1 MQSRHWC
8 AVIVMRSV
16 LCMATAS
23 PSAGSAST
31 HGTVGV
37 LGGMG
42 PLATVDFLRKLVE
55 ATPAR
60 TDQDHIPLLVRFC
73 PEIPDRSEAVLGR
86 GPSPL
91 KALREAARSL
101 EEAGAGCIA
110 IPCNTAHLWHD
121 DIARALG
128 IPILHIADAALADAA
143 RTGPA
148 RRVGLLATSAT
159 LKARIY
165 QSRGD
170 ALCWIEP
177 DPAEV
182 EACVMPGIRAVKSN
196 RIDEGRRLLSKAAH
210 RLLDRGAD
218 RLLLACTEIPI
229 ALADVPLPVPVID
242 PTLALARACVQWAR
256 AGHGGMQ
263 PA

>member
-1 MQSRHWC
+1 
-8 AVIVMRSV
+8 
-16 LCMATAS
+16 
-23 PSAGSAST
+23 
-31 HGTVGV
+31 
-37 LGGMG
+37 
-42 PLATVDFLRKLVE
+42 
-55 ATPAR
+55 
-60 TDQDHIPLLVRFC
+60 
-73 PEIPDRSEAVLGR
+73 
-86 GPSPL
+86 
-91 KALREAARSL
+91 
-101 EEAGAGCIA
+101 
-110 IPCNTAHLWHD
+110 LWHD

-159 LKARIY
+159 LQARIY

-196 RIDEGRRLLSKAAH
+196 RLDEGRRLLSKAAH

-229 ALADVPLPVPVID
+229 ALADVTLPVPVID